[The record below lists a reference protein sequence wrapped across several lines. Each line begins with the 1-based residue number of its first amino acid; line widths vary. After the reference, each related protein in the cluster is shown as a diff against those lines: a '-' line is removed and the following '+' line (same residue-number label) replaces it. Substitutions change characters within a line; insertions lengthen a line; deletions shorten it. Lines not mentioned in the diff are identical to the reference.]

1 MANVVFCMERTA
13 LRGTWVGGEPLSM
26 DFERALPPFRAAMR
40 RLWG

>member
-1 MANVVFCMERTA
+1 
-13 LRGTWVGGEPLSM
+13 VGGEPLAM